1 MDRAAAPLRFA
12 AIDVGTNSIR
22 LVVAEADG
30 QASYRVLD
38 EERAQTRLGE
48 GLYGT
53 GALGA
58 EPMRRSLE
66 ALARM
71 RLRAESM
78 GTEELRAIATAAVRE
93 ASNGVEFLLAAERE
107 AGVRLEVI
115 SEEEE
120 AALAFRSVR
129 RHFPL
134 SDRPTAIA
142 DIGGGSLEVVLSAGG
157 MIEETHSLPLGAVRL
172 TEEYVRSDPISKTEW
187 GDLREAIDRVLK
199 KRLGKPP
206 FRTPVMIGS
215 GGTFSAIGAIA
226 MFERQGEA
234 GQLQGYRVARS
245 EWQRMTRRLREAPL
259 EVRRSIRGLNPDRAD
274 IIVAGAAAVLRLSRY
289 LGAREILIH
298 ERGIRDGLLLS
309 MIAER
314 FPEIEV
320 LEAGDRLEW
329 VRRFGRRCGAD
340 ETHAAHVA
348 ALALEMFDA
357 LREPHGLNDD
367 DRDVLCAAALLH
379 DAGYLIG
386 HSKHHKHG
394 YHLIMHADLPGFSAR
409 EVEIIA
415 NVARYH
421 RRAHPRKKH
430 PNFGR
435 LDPADQQKVRQLS
448 GILRIAAG
456 LDRTHTRAV
465 KGVRTRPEGEGVVLE
480 IQADADP
487 QVEIWDA
494 MRKTELFEEAFAVSV
509 RMEWKPPET
518 ASSEV

>member
-1 MDRAAAPLRFA
+1 MAGDGAPPRFA

-22 LVVAEADG
+22 LVVAEVDG
-30 QASYRVLD
+30 AASYRVLD

-48 GLYGT
+48 GLYTT
-53 GALGA
+53 GVLGA

-66 ALARM
+66 ALERM

-78 GTEELRAIATAAVRE
+78 GIQEIRAIATAAVRE
-93 ASNGVEFLLAAERE
+93 AANGLEFLQAAERE
-107 AGVRLEVI
+107 AGIRLEVI
-115 SEEEE
+115 SEDEE

-134 SDRPTAIA
+134 SDRPAAIV
-142 DIGGGSLEVVLSAGG
+142 DIGGGSLEVILSAGG

-172 TEEYVRSDPISKTEW
+172 TEEYFRSDPISKTEW
-187 GDLREAIDRVLK
+187 DGLRQAIDRVLK
-199 KRLGKPP
+199 KSLGKPP

-215 GGTFSAIGAIA
+215 GGTFSTIAAIA

-234 GQLQGYRVARS
+234 GQLQGYRLSRT

-259 EVRRSIRGLNPDRAD
+259 EVRRGIRGLNPDRAD

-314 FPEIEV
+314 FPETEV

-329 VRRFGRRCGAD
+329 VRRFGRRCGAN
-340 ETHAAHVA
+340 EAHAAHVA

-357 LREPHGLNDD
+357 LREPHGLSDD
-367 DRDVLCAAALLH
+367 DRDLLWAAALLH

-386 HSKHHKHG
+386 HSKHHKHA

-421 RRAHPRKKH
+421 RRAHPGKKH
-430 PNFGR
+430 PNFER
-435 LDPADQQKVRQLS
+435 LDPSDRQKVRQLS
-448 GILRIAAG
+448 AILRIAAG
-456 LDRTHTRAV
+456 LDRTHTQAV
-465 KGVRTRPEGEGVVLE
+465 KGVRTRPAGEGIVLE
-480 IQADADP
+480 IRADTDP
-487 QVEIWDA
+487 RVEIWDA
-494 MRKTELFEEAFAVSV
+494 MRKTELFEEVFAATV
-509 RMEWKPPET
+509 RMEWTPPATDSPE
-518 ASSEV
+518 A